1 MSSAK
6 GAGQRFLFLAA
17 LLVCFCSREARAD
30 RPAGVTAQTLVLPQG
45 PASLKGLGESFEP
58 NAAMGT
64 GGYSV
69 PLQVPPGFLA
79 PSPVLSYSGGQGKGV
94 LGQGWN
100 LSTLQIYRQTDKG
113 SPNFDEDDRFA
124 VSGDGLNDELVRVN
138 EKLHYYRLKNDG
150 TSTLFIRDPAGDSW
164 TVRLG
169 SGSTSYLGTDSE
181 SREVSRGRSA
191 RWFVAKQ
198 ADRFGHWTEFR
209 YSTERGHVY
218 LSEIAYQLH
227 AASAYQNRVAFEYED
242 RPDVFTDYTYGDAD
256 TTARR
261 LQSVAMFHGAR
272 LVRTYRLSYRS
283 GLLFSLLTNVEL
295 TGENG
300 LKMPK
305 LSFDYLADGA
315 DGGELVTVKNP
326 PPLDALAE
334 GWGELEDV
342 NADGLPDLLA
352 SRPGDYRYYENID
365 GRSFGSARTVNNSPD
380 HDLTEAGVVFADLNG
395 DGFRDLVHA
404 QGDHFRYYPGGNVRN
419 GVFLGYGDAVE
430 LQSRSDGFSFTSAE
444 LKLGDQNRDGRIDL
458 LWQKPGNDSWLING
472 ADNVLREQLTEELPL
487 DVDFTDPRVE
497 LTDFNGDSLLD
508 FVRKDI
514 GLDSSVVRVW
524 FGLGH
529 GEFAPEVQIPGAPK
543 GDPSEFHLRDVNR
556 DGQSD
561 LLRISGSWAT
571 VYINRGSLGFSAAR
585 GDFLGLPAANETLK
599 LLFSD
604 MNGNGTTD
612 IVWVTS
618 DFKLRYLELS
628 GEPHAGLLSRV
639 DNGMGMVTDVAY
651 RSSTEYLIEAK
662 AAGQPWVYPLPVP
675 TAVISEVR
683 STDSLDALGFAA
695 TESRTSFQY
704 RDGYY
709 DGKEHEF
716 RGFADSS
723 VTSWGD
729 ANHET
734 LVTRSK
740 LHVGRNPITFAD
752 EEVLKGKALSVVKTD
767 VNGNV
772 FASTEALWEL
782 RWLCQEAI
790 GGETDILPRCQALGD
805 LTGKKDQL
813 VALAVSPLSLTASF
827 EKTAKPRFNALA
839 TEFDAWGDAT
849 RVTNYGEV
857 SYAGA
862 YKPGDPLDAARVSDV
877 PGDEQVTAHKT
888 LHDVGEW
895 LIGLPLEEQLQDR
908 NGTVFGRTRTY
919 YDNLG
924 FGKARLGLDT
934 RVAEFDADKNRWVDN
949 DITEYDSDGNE
960 VATQNAVGERSE
972 IRYDAA
978 THFFPDRERV
988 LVGNNDW
995 VTFEAE
1001 HDYAYGEITRETDAN
1016 GLESRVELD
1025 GLGRVARMFEPGQS
1039 LPATRYEYTYG
1050 TPTAPVSITRIDEL
1064 IEAGGRYHS
1073 AWVYSDGS
1081 GRVRQRKES
1090 AEQPY
1095 GYIASGWVDLSPR
1108 AGAITKYD
1116 PFPSQ
1121 TLGLEAPSKSAPVV
1135 RLTLDALGRPLQ
1147 AIAPPTSDLP
1157 RGSLSRSEYYP
1168 WENRAYT
1175 EKESS
1180 LGDLQHPVT
1189 TRVDGLGRVI
1199 EARKLNVSQ
1208 GEEQELVWKIGYDTR
1223 GLITTF
1229 ADPLWNGKATDTR
1242 HLRHYDYDALGRLKA
1257 VHDPNAGQTSYEHDD
1272 LDRVVKFTNALGQ
1285 SQTWNYGAAGR
1296 LISHA
1301 VGADGHGNAGYEH
1314 RFHYDAAAPNSPLD
1328 APNTAHLRGRLS
1340 WVEFPTGEEHYGYDD
1355 QGHLAEEVHRLW
1367 NPSSSS
1373 FEQQTRDVFRRKFA
1387 YRADGLPTR
1396 KVAPGGL
1403 ELNYSYNERGSLS
1416 RLDGKLGT
1424 SNQTILADARY
1435 NHLGTVMSSD
1445 FGNGI
1450 RTCSSFNQ
1458 RGEVNA
1464 MVTAK
1469 IAQLDCA
1476 GVATALGGLSN
1487 LRYTRS
1493 YDGLI
1498 SAVEDRSNPQAGVD
1512 RLDADYEY
1520 DAIQQLVKV
1529 ADPRGSRVFAYDK
1542 TQNLVSREIIGDI
1555 HDEPSGEFGY
1565 GEHGAGPNAVTS
1577 ADGQSYAYDA
1587 AGQMLRYNGYD
1598 LRFNPEGQL
1607 VEANNVAT
1615 GVRIVQHYDDE
1626 GERRLSLIYRQGK
1639 PVEVHR
1645 FVTDEYEIRDGEE
1658 VWFASAGLAHAEVI
1672 RSKGVKVDAYLL
1684 DQLTK
1689 YVNGEEVPKP
1699 LPAEYMDLNGDGVAM
1714 NAADLVLAQQSFT
1727 NETRVGGEK
1736 LVWRFTTSDHLGS
1749 ASKVTDS
1756 AGDVVSFQRFHAYGK
1771 VATTVGQRSYRS
1783 GYLGKDTEVDLD
1795 LGLQRMGARYYSA
1808 ALGRWISPDP
1818 LIGRNP
1824 AMMVASPL
1832 ESNLYSYGRNNPIM
1846 VRDPLGLQ
1854 GKQDGSF
1861 WRGVG
1866 NVVMAKAHD
1875 IAKAPGA
1882 VAAVIKDV
1890 GEAGG
1895 DFVYGVVHDDPAA
1908 VIRGGEKLL
1917 PVLQHFTIEGQVD
1930 TAIAAGKDVADSAID
1945 FGYHTAG
1952 AIDSYQK
1959 GDMTG
1964 AGEHTANAVG
1974 SGLKVAAVVV
1984 PLAKA
1989 ARGLAAIELAE
2000 GAEAASAS
2008 GRAARVVARVAEKCC
2023 FTAGTAVATLV
2034 GEESIEQVQVGQRL
2048 TSLGGTESDTRVDP
2062 ESWRLVQLSMDARD
2076 GSGTSLDIKLL
2087 RPLEWLQSLGASAGD
2102 TIDLEL
2108 PELSLA
2114 GPTLIV
2120 SIAPCPPLQGG
2131 EGEIVTGTISRFSG
2145 SVLRMTIEHPDHS
2158 LEVIEPT
2165 REHPIYSRDREDW
2178 VPAADLEP
2186 DELIATKGGTARLV
2200 AVAAKGGRHRVFNL
2214 EVEDAHSYLV
2224 GDGGVW
2230 VHNTCAVPKKRVHL
2244 NSNSSKKPNH
2254 RYEIVEKANKNV
2266 GKTGISGRPLN
2277 ANGTSPRA
2285 NGQVNA
2291 LNEAA
2296 GYDKWEAKVKNKNL
2310 AGRKAGKASE
2320 QAATNRLAKAGHTL
2334 ELQTFPKPK

>member
-752 EEVLKGKALSVVKTD
+752 EEVLKGKALSVIQTD
-767 VNGNV
+767 GNGNV
-772 FASTEALWEL
+772 FASTEAQWEP

-790 GGETDILPRCQALGD
+790 GGEIDILPRCKELGD
-805 LTGKKDQL
+805 LAGKKDQL
-813 VALAVSPLSLTASF
+813 VALAVSPLSLTASL
-827 EKTAKPRFNALA
+827 ERTARPRFASVA
-839 TEFDAWGDAT
+839 TEFDAWGEAT

-857 SYAGA
+857 TYAGA
-862 YKPGDPLDAARVSDV
+862 YQPGDPLDAARISDV
-877 PGDEQVTAHKT
+877 PGDEQVTVHKA
-888 LHDVGEW
+888 LHDVSEW
-895 LIGLPLEEQLQDR
+895 LIGLPTEEQLQDR
-908 NGTVFGRTRTY
+908 NGTVFGKRRTY
-919 YDNLG
+919 YDNLA
-924 FGKARLGLDT
+924 FGKAKFGLET
-934 RVAEFDADKNRWVDN
+934 RAAEYDADKKRWVDN
-949 DITEYDSDGNE
+949 EITEYDSHGNE
-960 VATQNAVGERSE
+960 IATQNAVADRTEL
-972 IRYDAA
+972 RYDTA
-978 THFFPDRERV
+978 THFFPDRERD
-988 LVGNNDW
+988 LVGDNDW

-1001 HDYAYGEITRETDAN
+1001 YDYAHGEITRETDAN
-1016 GLESRVELD
+1016 GLERRVELD
-1025 GLGRVARMFEPGQS
+1025 GLGRVVRTFEPGQP
-1039 LPATRYEYTYG
+1039 LPATRYEYTFG
-1050 TPTAPVSITRIDEL
+1050 TPTAPVSVTRIDEL
-1064 IEAGGRYHS
+1064 IEASGRYHS
-1073 AWVYSDGS
+1073 AWSYSDGS
-1081 GRVRQRKES
+1081 GRLRQRKES

-1108 AGAITKYD
+1108 AGATAKYE
-1116 PFPSQ
+1116 PFSSQ
-1121 TLGLEAPSKSAPVV
+1121 TLGLEAPPKSAPVV

-1147 AIAPPTSDLP
+1147 AIAPPTPDLP

-1180 LGDLQHPVT
+1180 LGD
-1189 TRVDGLGRVI
+1189 GLGRVI
-1199 EARKLNVSQ
+1199 EAHKLNVSH
-1208 GEEQELVWKIGYDTR
+1208 GEEQELVWKIGYDPR

-1257 VHDPNAGQTSYEHDD
+1257 VHDPNAGQTLYEHDD
-1272 LDRVVKFTNALGQ
+1272 LDRIVKFTNALGQ

-1296 LISHA
+1296 LISHT
-1301 VGADGHGNAGYEH
+1301 VSADGHGNAAYDH
-1314 RFHYDAAAPNSPLD
+1314 RYHYDVAAPNSPLD
-1328 APNTAHLRGRLS
+1328 APNAAHLRGRLS

-1355 QGHLAEEVHRLW
+1355 QGHLAEEAHRLW
-1367 NPSSSS
+1367 NPSTSS
-1373 FEQQTRDVFRRKFA
+1373 FEQQTRDVFRRKFTF
-1387 YRADGLPTR
+1387 RADGLPTR

-1403 ELNYSYNERGSLS
+1403 ELTYGYNERGSLT
-1416 RLDGKLGT
+1416 RLDGKLGA
-1424 SNQTILADARY
+1424 NNRTILSDARY
-1435 NHLGTVMSSD
+1435 NHRGTVASSD

-1450 RTCSSFNQ
+1450 RTCSSFNE
-1458 RGEVNA
+1458 RGEVTA
-1464 MVTAK
+1464 MATAK
-1469 IAQLDCA
+1469 IPQLDCA
-1476 GVATALGGLSN
+1476 GAATVLGGLSN

-1498 SAVEDRSNPQAGVD
+1498 TAIEDRSNPATGVD

-1529 ADPRGSRVFAYDK
+1529 TDPRGSRVFSYDK

-1555 HDEPSGEFGY
+1555 HDEPTGEFGY
-1565 GEHGAGPNAVTS
+1565 GEGGAGPNAVTT
-1577 ADGQSYAYDA
+1577 ADGKSYAYDA
-1587 AGQMLRYNGYD
+1587 AGQMLRYNDYD
-1598 LRFNPEGQL
+1598 LRFNVEGQL
-1607 VEANNVAT
+1607 VEAHNITT
-1615 GVRIVQHYDDE
+1615 GVRIVQHYDDD
-1626 GERRLSLIYRQGK
+1626 GERRLSLVYRQGK

-1658 VWFASAGLAHAEVI
+1658 VWFASAGLARAEVV

-1689 YVNGEEVPKP
+1689 YVNGEDVPKP
-1699 LPAEYMDLNGDGVAM
+1699 LPAEYMDLNNDGVAM
-1714 NAADLVLAQQSFT
+1714 NAADLALAQQSFT

-1736 LVWRFTTSDHLGS
+1736 LVWRFTTTDHLGS

-1771 VATTVGQRSYRS
+1771 VATTAGQRAYRS

-1795 LGLQRMGARYYSA
+1795 LGLQRIGARYYAA
-1808 ALGRWISPDP
+1808 ALGRWISADP

-1854 GKQDGSF
+1854 GKQEGSF

-1866 NVVMAKAHD
+1866 NVVMAKAQS
-1875 IAKAPGA
+1875 IAKAPAA
-1882 VAAVIKDV
+1882 VAAAIKDI

-1895 DFVYGVVHDDPAA
+1895 DFAYGVVHDDPAA

-1917 PVLQHFTIEGQVD
+1917 PVLQHFTVEGQVD
-1930 TAIAAGKDVADSAID
+1930 TAIAAGADVANSAID
-1945 FGYHTAG
+1945 FGYHAAG

-1959 GDMTG
+1959 GDMTA

-1974 SGLKVAAVVV
+1974 NGLKVAAVVV

-1989 ARGLAAIELAE
+1989 ARGLAAAELAE
-2000 GAEAASAS
+2000 GAEAASAAGRCGRACAPGSKTCFAAGTAIVTAGGEVAIEDIRPGNRVLSLGGSEERTGVDPATWRLVRLWMLEPNGS
-2008 GRAARVVARVAEKCC
+2008 GLGVELELLRPLQWIEDVGARSGGSIQLEIGELKLRGAARVVAIEPCSPIPS
-2023 FTAGTAVATLV
+2023 GP
-2034 GEESIEQVQVGQRL
+2034 GEV
-2048 TSLGGTESDTRVDP
+2048 
-2062 ESWRLVQLSMDARD
+2062 
-2076 GSGTSLDIKLL
+2076 
-2087 RPLEWLQSLGASAGD
+2087 
-2102 TIDLEL
+2102 
-2108 PELSLA
+2108 
-2114 GPTLIV
+2114 
-2120 SIAPCPPLQGG
+2120 
-2131 EGEIVTGTISRFSG
+2131 VTGTITR
-2145 SVLRMTIEHPDHS
+2145 IAHS
-2158 LEVIEPT
+2158 LLRVSFEQRDGRSEVLEPT
-2165 REHPIYSRDREDW
+2165 DNHPFYSHDRDGW
-2178 VPAADLEP
+2178 VTAGDLEVN
-2186 DELIATKGGTARLV
+2186 ELVSTQSGTARVV
-2200 AVAAKGGRHRVFNL
+2200 AVERKPGSYRVYNL
-2214 EVEDAHSYLV
+2214 EIDDAHSYLV
-2224 GDGGVW
+2224 GHSGVW
-2230 VHNTCAVPKKRVHL
+2230 VHNAYGNKTLSGPTDRRVPLRKQTL
-2244 NSNSSKKPNH
+2244 
-2254 RYEIVEKANKNV
+2254 EDI
-2266 GKTGISGRPLN
+2266 
-2277 ANGTSPRA
+2277 
-2285 NGQVNA
+2285 
-2291 LNEAA
+2291 
-2296 GYDKWEAKVKNKNL
+2296 
-2310 AGRKAGKASE
+2310 RKAQPRNQAGKMVDPNTRKQLKPDRIDVGHKKGQEWRRRKKMHE
-2320 QAATNRLAKAGHTL
+2320 QKGSTRAEVIEAENNSKLYQLEDRSSNRSHKN
-2334 ELQTFPKPK
+2334 EKK